1 LKGASDALTSSSF
14 RRCNAT
20 RDCIED
26 GMKSMVS
33 LTQRRFRDKAAD
45 LRPEVA
51 TPRRVIRR
59 MHHLRL
65 GRLQSFER
73 WRGGDGNMRPGR
85 GQQVVVAVPILCGG
99 LSG

>member
-1 LKGASDALTSSSF
+1 MNGASDGLTSSSF

-20 RDCIED
+20 RDCIVD
-26 GMKSMVS
+26 GMKSTVS
-33 LTQRRFRDKAAD
+33 STQRHFTDRTMD

-51 TPRRVIRR
+51 TSRRVVRR
-59 MHHLRL
+59 MHHFRL
-65 GRLQSFER
+65 GRLQPFECG
-73 WRGGDGNMRPGR
+73 RGGDGNMRPGR